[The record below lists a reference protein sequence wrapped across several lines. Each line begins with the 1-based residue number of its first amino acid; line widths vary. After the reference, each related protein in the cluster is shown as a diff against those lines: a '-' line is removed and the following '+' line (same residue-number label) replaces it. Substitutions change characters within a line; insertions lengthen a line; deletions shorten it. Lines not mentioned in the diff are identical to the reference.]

1 MKSERKGVVHAWGGQ
16 WVGQIVCDNVTCFAY
31 RPPSRPQGSLTPT
44 QPGRVTNPTQGHPG
58 GRLGYSPSGRVPR
71 DRSGVSPSH
80 RPSTGSCY
88 RARSGSTAGPGQW
101 LPSAINPLF
110 RRAGSIAPP
119 LGPPGKQCAG
129 VEQWEYGTGLY
140 GACRSTHESVV
151 CLALWSCRCFMGGV
165 HSTRLS
171 GFALER
177 SKRKKT
183 TEARYTTKK

>member
-1 MKSERKGVVHAWGGQ
+1 
-16 WVGQIVCDNVTCFAY
+16 VTFFAY

-119 LGPPGKQCAG
+119 LGPPERAL
-129 VEQWEYGTGLY
+129 ELSNGTGLY
-140 GACRSTHESVV
+140 GACRSTQSVV

-183 TEARYTTKK
+183 AEARATLPKSEQLELRSHQPWNYPRWGPDPISFCKCSC